1 MFGMY
6 INNIFSIQIFY
17 LYLYFSFHMRSHLK
31 KKDGE
36 NSNQTV
42 MTKTVT
48 QVIKYKIVYF
58 KKYYIIH

>member
-1 MFGMY
+1 
-6 INNIFSIQIFY
+6 
-17 LYLYFSFHMRSHLK
+17 MRSHLK